1 MVAAYK
7 DENYTSYIGAA
18 YVKYVEMAGARVVP
32 VLIDQPDEYYR
43 MIFNKTN
50 GLLIPGGAANILN
63 SGKHNHTFGSK
74 VLTRKKETTNTYVF
88 TNSIGYQRAAQKIWE
103 IALEEFDTRGDYYP
117 IWSEHLNICHHVS
130 FVTGKKFLLTQAH
143 VWGSS

>member
-63 SGKHNHTFGSK
+63 SGTQ
-74 VLTRKKETTNTYVF
+74 NTLL
-88 TNSIGYQRAAQKIWE
+88 GQK
-103 IALEEFDTRGDYYP
+103 
-117 IWSEHLNICHHVS
+117 C
-130 FVTGKKFLLTQAH
+130 
-143 VWGSS
+143 

>member
-63 SGKHNHTFGSK
+63 SGKQTHFWVKS
-74 VLTRKKETTNTYVF
+74 VE
-88 TNSIGYQRAAQKIWE
+88 
-103 IALEEFDTRGDYYP
+103 
-117 IWSEHLNICHHVS
+117 
-130 FVTGKKFLLTQAH
+130 
-143 VWGSS
+143 